1 MVLLYENDPLD
12 SEEAR
17 GHFYHVCLG
26 RIDRNEL
33 EIPSDDQPYECPRCG
48 VDLERGRFLGRTAE
62 GIGVDSAAYRFR
74 L

>member
-26 RIDRNEL
+26 RIDRTEL
-33 EIPSDDQPYECPRCG
+33 
-48 VDLERGRFLGRTAE
+48 RFHRTISRMSVHDVA
-62 GIGVDSAAYRFR
+62 
-74 L
+74 

>member
-33 EIPSDDQPYECPRCG
+33 EIPADDHPYECPRCG
-48 VDLERGRFLGRTAE
+48 VDLEREDFWVAQLKGS
-62 GIGVDSAAYRFR
+62 V
-74 L
+74 

>member
-26 RIDRNEL
+26 RIDRKEL
-33 EIPSDDQPYECPRCG
+33 EIPPDNQPYECPRCG
-48 VDLERGRFLGRTAE
+48 VDLEREDFWVAQLKGS
-62 GIGVDSAAYRFR
+62 V
-74 L
+74 